1 MPEIT
6 RDQVEHLARLAH
18 IRMTDEG
25 LDTMSGDLEKI
36 LEHVSAVQ
44 AAAGDDVTPTSHP
57 IALENVFR
65 EDVPAGMLT
74 QEEALDQAPDSEDG
88 QFKVPAILD
97 GE

>member
-6 RDQVEHLARLAH
+6 REQVEHLARLAH
-18 IRMTDEG
+18 IQ
-25 LDTMSGDLEKI
+25 MSEEELARIPGELEQI
-36 LEHVSAVQ
+36 LAAVE
-44 AAAGDDVTPTSHP
+44 DVRAVATADVVPTSHP
-57 IALENVFR
+57 IPLHSVFR

-74 QEEALDQAPDSEDG
+74 QEQALDQAPDAEDG

>member
-18 IRMTDEG
+18 IRMTDEE

-65 EDVPAGMLT
+65 EDVPADMLT